1 MTTIEWTDETWNPT
15 TGCDRI
21 SPGCDHCY
29 ALTMAA
35 RLKGMGSAKYQ
46 NDGDSRTSG
55 PGFALTVHPDTLDA
69 PMRWRKPRKV
79 FVNSMSD
86 LFHQDAPDEF
96 IARVFAVMA
105 LTPHHTYQV
114 LTKRPQRMADLLN
127 LPGFVASV
135 MSEIL
140 AIPGCTKDQR
150 DAAWCWPLPNVWLG
164 TSIENDRYT
173 FRADHLRRTPA
184 AVRFISAEP
193 LLGPLP
199 SLDLTGIDWLIVGG
213 ESGHRSRPIEPEWV
227 RDLRDRSHSSEHPC
241 AGACQGCGAGPD
253 AACVPTCRCD
263 EGEDCQASKRP
274 AFFFKQ
280 WGGHTP
286 KANGRELDGRTWDEY
301 PTP

>member
-86 LFHQDAPDEF
+86 LFHQDAPDDF
-96 IARVFAVMA
+96 IAHVFAVMA

-150 DAAWCWPLPNVWLG
+150 DAAWCWPLFWPVPPD
-164 TSIENDRYT
+164 E
-173 FRADHLRRTPA
+173 RRP
-184 AVRFISAEP
+184 
-193 LLGPLP
+193 G
-199 SLDLTGIDWLIVGG
+199 WKK
-213 ESGHRSRPIEPEWV
+213 
-227 RDLRDRSHSSEHPC
+227 
-241 AGACQGCGAGPD
+241 
-253 AACVPTCRCD
+253 
-263 EGEDCQASKRP
+263 SKRSG
-274 AFFFKQ
+274 A
-280 WGGHTP
+280 
-286 KANGRELDGRTWDEY
+286 KAKVRLPNGDRISVATEHLY
-301 PTP
+301 PLEGAPHG